1 MIIRQVCFRSP
12 GLRSCL
18 NSCSR
23 GTCHSPAIHTTARSS
38 SATRIVSIPPVATS
52 LAGTGALTRCTF
64 MQVYLRRVVLP
75 DCRFP
80 RYLSWSFLPRLSLSP
95 VVVIFH
101 SVPSLTS
108 SNRVC
113 LSCSVCRM
121 FFGRVVSRSSAALC
135 AVVCCAACVLSLS
148 AVCVSLL
155 CVPRYTFLQVRLRW
169 RPSRNRVR
177 VRARLACASAMRH
190 VFTCVIFF

>member
-1 MIIRQVCFRSP
+1 VIIRQVCFRSP
-12 GLRSCL
+12 GSRSCL

-52 LAGTGALTRCTF
+52 LAGTGALTRCTS

-121 FFGRVVSRSSAALC
+121 FFGRGVSRSSAAICRSSVALC
-135 AVVCCAACVLSLS
+135 AVLLQCLSLVTL
-148 AVCVSLL
+148 A
-155 CVPRYTFLQVRLRW
+155 RYIFLQVRLRW
-169 RPSRNRVR
+169 HPSKDWVRVR
-177 VRARLACASAMRH
+177 VRLARASAMRH
-190 VFTCVIFF
+190 MYICLHA

>member
-1 MIIRQVCFRSP
+1 M
-12 GLRSCL
+12 RSCL
-18 NSCSR
+18 DCCSR

-38 SATRIVSIPPVATS
+38 SATRVITIPPLPRSSPALQVTC
-52 LAGTGALTRCTF
+52 ALTRCTSL
-64 MQVYLRRVVLP
+64 QVYLRRVVLP

-121 FFGRVVSRSSAALC
+121 FFGRGVSRSSAAICRSSVALC
-135 AVVCCAACVLSLS
+135 AVLLQCLSLVTL
-148 AVCVSLL
+148 A
-155 CVPRYTFLQVRLRW
+155 RYIFLQVRLRW
-169 RPSRNRVR
+169 HPSKDWVRVR
-177 VRARLACASAMRH
+177 VRLARASAMRH
-190 VFTCVIFF
+190 MYIFIHA

>member
-1 MIIRQVCFRSP
+1 VIIRQVCFRSP
-12 GLRSCL
+12 GSRSCL

-52 LAGTGALTRCTF
+52 LAGTGALTRC

-121 FFGRVVSRSSAALC
+121 FFGRGVSRSSAAICRSSVALC
-135 AVVCCAACVLSLS
+135 AVLLQCLSLVTL
-148 AVCVSLL
+148 A
-155 CVPRYTFLQVRLRW
+155 RYIFLQVRLRW
-169 RPSRNRVR
+169 HPSKDWVRVR
-177 VRARLACASAMRH
+177 VRLARASAMRH
-190 VFTCVIFF
+190 MYICLHA